1 MTKKILVLHTGGT
14 ISMQAD
20 ESGAVRTLSLIHI
33 QKDDIL
39 KHSGITDYQGNKVAI
54 TDVEVDE
61 AGKKVTYIGDFS
73 DTQHPYTISYNSDRF
88 TTRSSWRLKDETY
101 SYDGPLGAT
110 LKEDG
115 KRVDLTLW
123 SPSADK
129 VSVVVYDKKDP
140 EKVVGTVDLKKGEKG
155 TWNQTL
161 DENSGLGIDVYKR
174 QARAV

>member
-1 MTKKILVLHTGGT
+1 MTGAQHVGTSSIESSFSTLVGAKK
-14 ISMQAD
+14 
-20 ESGAVRTLSLIHI
+20 E
-33 QKDDIL
+33 DIL
-39 KHSGITDYQGNKVAI
+39 KHSNITNHLGNKVAI
-54 TDVEVDE
+54 TDVAIDE

-73 DTQHPYTISYNSDRF
+73 DTQHPYTVSYNSDRF
-88 TTRSSWRLKDETY
+88 TTRSSWRLKDESY

-140 EKVVGTVDLKKGEKG
+140 E
-155 TWNQTL
+155 
-161 DENSGLGIDVYKR
+161 R
-174 QARAV
+174 